1 MKNTQRKNILIWFS
15 KDGFHFYM
23 EGGTNILFYPFSPDS
38 VMYFDI
44 FDEQNFLS
52 SLEAFLKANAIQDV
66 TAYLIIDQSAVI
78 ENYFVK
84 NNEKV
89 LSDFIE
95 NIPYENVISKVSE
108 KGDSMH
114 AIGFNGAFYQNLNSV
129 LEKHNG
135 TIMAVLPYILIPE
148 TKLDIQSA
156 PLILKKAT
164 SLITES
170 MITETDNSTPIN
182 TYDNNNQYTPANS
195 PSKDR
200 STLPYLIPVFFILI
214 GILVYLLMTQL

>member
-1 MKNTQRKNILIWFS
+1 MKNNQSKNILIWFS
-15 KDGFHFYM
+15 KDGFYFYI
-23 EGGTNILFYPFSPDS
+23 ESGANILFYPFSPDS

-44 FDEQNFLS
+44 FDEQNFLT
-52 SLEAFLKANAIQDV
+52 SLEAFLKANGIQNA
-66 TAYLIIDQSAVI
+66 TAYMIVDQSSVI

-114 AIGFNGAFYQNLNSV
+114 AIGFNGAFYQNLNSL
-129 LEKHNG
+129 LEKNNCS
-135 TIMAVLPYILIPE
+135 IAAVLPYILIPE

-156 PLILKKAT
+156 PNILKKAA
-164 SLITES
+164 SLVEES
-170 MITETDNSTPIN
+170 MITGPNNASPTN
-182 TYDNNNQYTPANS
+182 TYGNEATYTPVNPS
-195 PSKDR
+195 PKDK
-200 STLPYLIPVFFILI
+200 SILPYLIPVFLILI
-214 GILVYLLMTQL
+214 GILIYLLMTQL